1 MHVVLYNGMS
11 LSHIACTDVLG
22 YPDPCK
28 DREQISTDH
37 EDVPTEEEIVKV
49 KAKHLQLNGFFSR
62 QSL

>member
-1 MHVVLYNGMS
+1 MS

-37 EDVPTEEEIVKV
+37 EDVPTEEEIVKA

>member
-1 MHVVLYNGMS
+1 VHVVLYNGMS
-11 LSHIACTDVLG
+11 LSHITRTDMLD

-37 EDVPTEEEIVKV
+37 EDVPPEEEVAKV
-49 KAKHLQLNGFFSR
+49 EAKHLQLNGLFSR